1 MNAADKRSGVYRM
14 ALSLVLAPLVSLFF
28 TPQAIAQSSKIRL
41 IKPIKS
47 SVNAYYEARISRGL
61 DVYVGA
67 NYLFQVMKLRSQLV
81 MQKYE
86 QEVLFPKLFRILQDA
101 SKMQLNDH
109 AFVFISV
116 ALKLAGDDLKM
127 DPQLE
132 VSVNKIADQFMKDAS
147 NVPRGHYTKSDELK
161 RYFLVMQFLTKAVF
175 DVDINKEWYAARSY
189 LVFPFDAWESL
200 WSGVTNPSNSSTLAD
215 FIFIS
220 DFYDTV
226 SGRSDLP
233 NLSHLIRGSVPA
245 DKQAILD
252 YARSQNMPRINRE
265 AGVGAQLIG
274 ERFTVTQWTVDDLSQ
289 TFLANNPKVSKKE
302 AFATLRFKNILM
314 GRQTGAK
321 SVAGLD
327 GKIGSKP
334 NSPPSYYESALR
346 AVFVLKPT
354 IDYRSFVNLAGASM
368 TALGEQT
375 VLTVKESVLVPKTLP
390 PGSESRTKTA
400 RIFFQDG
407 IADFVKKLAE
417 AESIIM
423 TACESPSEIT
433 VWEIIMNAASRKVS
447 LTADSEE
454 GASFLEFLSRI
465 ENDPTVSVDVFHFN
479 GQFEKGYLQ
488 WGIVP
493 YEALYSPRKGIAA
506 RGVEM
511 VFFEGWNDQAD
522 KRMTRPLTNED
533 WRKMVSNGKFTRFTA
548 PLFH

>member
-86 QEVLFPKLFRILQDA
+86 QEVLFPKLLRVLQDA

-175 DVDINKEWYAARSY
+175 DVDINKEWYTARSY

-289 TFLANNPKVSKKE
+289 TFLANNPKVSKNE

-314 GRQTGAK
+314 G
-321 SVAGLD
+321 
-327 GKIGSKP
+327 
-334 NSPPSYYESALR
+334 
-346 AVFVLKPT
+346 
-354 IDYRSFVNLAGASM
+354 
-368 TALGEQT
+368 
-375 VLTVKESVLVPKTLP
+375 
-390 PGSESRTKTA
+390 
-400 RIFFQDG
+400 
-407 IADFVKKLAE
+407 
-417 AESIIM
+417 
-423 TACESPSEIT
+423 
-433 VWEIIMNAASRKVS
+433 
-447 LTADSEE
+447 
-454 GASFLEFLSRI
+454 
-465 ENDPTVSVDVFHFN
+465 
-479 GQFEKGYLQ
+479 
-488 WGIVP
+488 
-493 YEALYSPRKGIAA
+493 
-506 RGVEM
+506 
-511 VFFEGWNDQAD
+511 
-522 KRMTRPLTNED
+522 
-533 WRKMVSNGKFTRFTA
+533 
-548 PLFH
+548 